1 MITYGWYPVF
11 IRQMMLFR
19 RKIMKMGYVF
29 SAMMMPVVYLVAFG
43 FGLRGSVN
51 ISGMDYLSFLVPGL
65 AAMSSMNNSYNWVA
79 SSLNLNRLYFK
90 CFQTFI
96 QAPIT
101 SYSILTGEIMAGM
114 VRGLFASLFIIAVG
128 LVFADFHI
136 TLPFLTALIFN
147 SFLFAAMGVVIGMIT
162 KTHEDTST
170 WSNFLIMPMAFFSGT
185 FFPVENM
192 SRILKYFIYILPLTH
207 TNILIRKQH
216 FDGGAFI
223 ALSILIIY
231 ATIFFIMGSRLI
243 KNYNE

>member
-90 CFQTFI
+90 TFQIFI
-96 QAPIT
+96 QAPV
-101 SYSILTGEIMAGM
+101 SPYSILAGEIMAGM
-114 VRGLFASLFIIAVG
+114 VRGLFASMFIIIVG

-136 TLPFLTALIFN
+136 TVTFVTALMLN
-147 SFLFAAMGVVIGMIT
+147 SFIFAALGVVIGMIT

-170 WSNFLIMPMAFFSGT
+170 WSNFIIMPMAFFCGT

-192 SRILKYFIYILPLTH
+192 SRFLKYCIYVLPLTH

-216 FDGGAFI
+216 FDSGAVI
-223 ALSILIIY
+223 SVTVIILY
-231 ATIFFIMGSRLI
+231 GLIFFILGSRLI
-243 KNYNE
+243 KNYSE